1 MKILH
6 TNEVDFNA
14 LDIDLQTELLVKN
27 SSISSNNSGSMTM
40 LFTQQVWQ
48 ELDQQHNVDQ
58 MFSTDASSTSWVQQE
73 DEAKG

>member
-6 TNEVDFNA
+6 TTEVDFNA
-14 LDIDLQTELLVKN
+14 LATDLQTELLVKN

-58 MFSTDASSTSWVQQE
+58 MFSTDPLSTSWVQQE

>member
-14 LDIDLQTELLVKN
+14 LAMDLQTELLVKN

-58 MFSTDASSTSWVQQE
+58 MFSTDPLSTSWVQQE